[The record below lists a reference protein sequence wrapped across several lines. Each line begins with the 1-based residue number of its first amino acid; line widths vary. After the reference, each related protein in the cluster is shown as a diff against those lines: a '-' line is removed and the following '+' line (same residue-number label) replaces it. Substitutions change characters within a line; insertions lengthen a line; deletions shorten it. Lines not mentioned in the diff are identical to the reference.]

1 MKHNIGIIHLGLK
14 VSEFN
19 INDLLEIGYPAGD
32 LPENIMVRHELLR
45 GGLVSS
51 F

>member
-1 MKHNIGIIHLGLK
+1 MKHSIGIIDLGLK

-19 INDLLEIGYPAGD
+19 IIDLLEIGYLAGD
-32 LPENIMVRHELLR
+32 LPENKMVRHELLR
-45 GGLVSS
+45 GGLVFS